1 MDADIAAIREVLNRC
16 AIGCT
21 SGEFDLWISQWAENA
36 VQMPQDAPANV
47 GRAEIERAAKPLFDQ
62 VDMHLEIVSIDDV
75 RIIGNLGLTRIAY
88 RLETRPKAGGD
99 AIAAMSEGKA
109 LTLYEKQSNGT
120 WKIVYDCFNSS
131 RPPE

>member
-1 MDADIAAIREVLNRC
+1 MDADIAALREVLNRC

-21 SGEFDLWISQWAENA
+21 TGDFDLWISQWAEA
-36 VQMPQDAPANV
+36 AIQMPQDAPANV

-62 VDMHLEIVSIDDV
+62 FDMHLEIVSIDDV
-75 RIIGNLGLTRIAY
+75 RVIGNLGLTRISY
-88 RLETRPKAGGD
+88 RLEIRPGAGGD
-99 AIAAMSEGKA
+99 AIPAMPEGKA
-109 LTLYEKQSNGT
+109 LTLYEKQLNGE